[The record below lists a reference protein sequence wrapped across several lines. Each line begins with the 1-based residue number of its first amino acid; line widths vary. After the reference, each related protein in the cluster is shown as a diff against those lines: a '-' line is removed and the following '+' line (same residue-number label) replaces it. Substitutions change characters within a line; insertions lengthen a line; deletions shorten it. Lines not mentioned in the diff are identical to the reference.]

1 MNHLVLPDGVSFTMS
16 PVKQRAP
23 KKGAKR
29 VPVRMFRFKYVET
42 FENPPPGLVQKTHD
56 MLAPMLSKIGL
67 KVSMTKKTIGIS
79 GVTTRER
86 IGDMMVGEFMPW
98 SGTGQIK
105 LQQLFEGNALG
116 QIYVAQQ
123 RALEDANA
131 AFKATLGSL
140 EPPTVVID

>member
-1 MNHLVLPDGVSFTMS
+1 VNHLILPDGVSFTMT
-16 PVKQRAP
+16 PVKQRTP

-29 VPVRMFRFKYVET
+29 LPVRLFRFKYVET
-42 FENPPPGLVQKTHD
+42 FDDPPPGLVQKTHD
-56 MLAPMLSKIGL
+56 MLAPFLSKVGF
-67 KVSMTKKTIGIS
+67 KVSMTKKTVGIS

-116 QIYVAQQ
+116 QMYLAQQ
-123 RALEDANA
+123 RALESAV
-131 AFKATLGSL
+131 FKVTATVES
-140 EPPTVVID
+140 PTVVID